1 MNTPSGKTGALNSRI
16 DVRLRKI
23 RSLKTSARTSPRI
36 VLAMAAITVT
46 ARIAERDNDTADAL
60 TPQAEIDAGV

>member
-16 DVRLRKI
+16 DIRLRKI

-36 VLAMAAITVT
+36 VLAMAAMT
-46 ARIAERDNDTADAL
+46 AAQPIVERDGDTANSP
-60 TPQAEIDAGV
+60 TRQTEIDTGI